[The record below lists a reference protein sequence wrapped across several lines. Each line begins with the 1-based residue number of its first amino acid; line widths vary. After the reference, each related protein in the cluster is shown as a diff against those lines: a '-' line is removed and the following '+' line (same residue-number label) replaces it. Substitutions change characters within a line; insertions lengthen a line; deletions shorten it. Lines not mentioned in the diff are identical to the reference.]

1 MRLELDK
8 FNSEVF
14 GLKMANIIFED
25 QAITQNDVIQLVDK
39 AKKDGF
45 NHLSAKIDIM
55 EKERLNAF
63 LPCGFN
69 LVDTQI
75 MYEIPLKSTGCHVIT
90 GISRPYDILDKNR
103 IIEIAKYAYKI
114 DRFHSDP
121 SLQNDRCDYYYQK
134 WKENLCEGLADKV
147 FVIDINDYPVGF
159 TTLKYDNKTARAVLA
174 AVDSKYQGNGYYSAL
189 MEDVVNFLLQKGF
202 EYLYLGTQ
210 LANLA
215 SLRTVGRLNGV
226 PKFSNHVLHK
236 ML

>member
-14 GLKMANIIFED
+14 DLKMANIIFED

-75 MYEIPLKSTGCHVIT
+75 MYEIPLRDNLGERNTGVT
-90 GISRPYDILDKNR
+90 RPYDISDKAR
-103 IIEIAKYAYKI
+103 ILEIAKSAYKI
-114 DRFHSDP
+114 DRFHSDT
-121 SLQNDRCDYYYQK
+121 SLPNDKCDNYYER
-134 WKENLCEGLADKV
+134 WTRNLCEGLADKV
-147 FVIDINDYPVGF
+147 FVIDTDEYTSGF
-159 TTLKYDNKTARAVLA
+159 ITLKYDGKAARVVLA
-174 AVDSKYQGNGYYSAL
+174 AIDSRFQGNGYFTAI
-189 MEDVVNFLLQKGF
+189 MTDVLHYLNNNGFDFL
-202 EYLYLGTQ
+202 YYGTQ
-210 LANLA
+210 LANIPV
-215 SLRTVGRLNGV
+215 LRTVGRLNGV